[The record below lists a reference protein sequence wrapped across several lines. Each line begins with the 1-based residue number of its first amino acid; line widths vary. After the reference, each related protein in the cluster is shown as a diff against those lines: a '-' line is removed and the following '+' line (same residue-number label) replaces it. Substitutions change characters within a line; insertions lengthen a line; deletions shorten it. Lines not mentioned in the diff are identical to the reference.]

1 VTLDANAIAR
11 EHGSSVL
18 RDILDVGTPVI
29 VSAPLRS
36 GLDVVCMADIRPV
49 AIEYLWQNRLAKGKV
64 HILAGEGGR
73 GKTTI
78 LNDWTAR
85 ATTGAAWPD
94 GAPGAPAGDVIVLAS
109 EDDVADT
116 LAPRLIAAGA
126 DMRRVFV
133 IRSVRDDQQQRR
145 GFSLQ
150 ADLQR
155 LQIEIERHPNT
166 VMVIFDPI
174 TSYLGKVD
182 SHNNSDVRSVLD
194 PVNEFASRT
203 RVVVVANNH
212 FSKGAGTAN
221 ARVIGSV
228 AFVNAARAA
237 FIVTPDEADETRM
250 LLIPSKSNIGPLS
263 TGLAYRI
270 EGCLIEHDGQSIPTS
285 RVMYESAPVTISADR
300 ALAALQGGEAGRS
313 ARDEAT
319 DFLQDT
325 LADGPVPAKE
335 VQRAATDAGI
345 SAKSLRTARE
355 GLGIKPEKT
364 GMKQGW
370 VWSLRRCPNNAEDDP
385 SRGGTSSGGQGHLR
399 VIDGGPADD

>member
-1 VTLDANAIAR
+1 MTIDANHILRTQGVAA
-11 EHGSSVL
+11 L
-18 RDILDVGTPVI
+18 RDVLDVSTPI
-29 VSAPLRS
+29 VRLASS
-36 GLDVVCMADIRPV
+36 GLDIVCMKDVTPIS
-49 AIEYLWQNRLAKGKV
+49 IEYLWPNRLARGKA

-85 ATTGAAWPD
+85 ATTGSAWPD
-94 GAPGAPAGDVIVLAS
+94 GAPGAEPGDVIVLAS
-109 EDDVADT
+109 EDDIADT
-116 LAPRLIAAGA
+116 IAPRLIAAGA
-126 DMRRVFV
+126 NMSRVFV
-133 IRSVRDDQQQRR
+133 IRSVRDEQQQRR

-155 LQIEIERHPNT
+155 LEMEIERLPNV

-174 TSYLGKVD
+174 TSYLGPVD
-182 SHNNSDVRSVLD
+182 SHKNAEVRSVLD
-194 PVNEFASRT
+194 PVNDFAART

-212 FSKGAGTAN
+212 FSKGAGSAN
-221 ARVIGSV
+221 SRVIGSV

-237 FIVTPDEADETRM
+237 FIVTPDESDETRM

-270 EGCLIEHDGQSIPTS
+270 EGCLIEHDGRSIATS

-300 ALAALQGGEAGRS
+300 ALAALQGGDSAKS

-319 DFLQDT
+319 DFLQDM
-325 LADGPVPAKE
+325 LAHGPVPAKE
-335 VQRAATDAGI
+335 VQRAASDAGI
-345 SAKSLRTARE
+345 STKSLRTARE
-355 GLGIKPEKT
+355 GLGIKPEKA

-370 VWSLRRCPNNAEDDP
+370 VWQLRRCPNRSEDVP
-385 SRGGTSSGGQGHLR
+385 SQEGTSSGRQGHLR
-399 VIDGGPADD
+399 VVSDEDEA